1 MHIDP
6 EYMYEPENL
15 PPDYE
20 EQVPDY
26 EILEED
32 RINEDLDDLGI
43 PNYDDIK
50 LQLEQE
56 EMNDK
61 KRKAYLNKAINKA
74 KHKRN
79 QLQGYSSSITKQLKK
94 GSMGETQA
102 QYERKIINDARKVL
116 NDYIKYNNQ
125 KLNAIKGSGLKRGGQ
140 MMFFNNPKEMM
151 EKLELIIGSMVA
163 GNNSINLRNTG
174 VALLD
179 ILLGNAVLNK
189 SQYNKIYRNYLSLN

>member
-1 MHIDP
+1 MYIDP

-61 KRKAYLNKAINKA
+61 KRKAYLNKAINKV

-79 QLQGYSSSITKQLKK
+79 QLKDIHHPLP
-94 GSMGETQA
+94 
-102 QYERKIINDARKVL
+102 
-116 NDYIKYNNQ
+116 NN
-125 KLNAIKGSGLKRGGQ
+125 
-140 MMFFNNPKEMM
+140 
-151 EKLELIIGSMVA
+151 
-163 GNNSINLRNTG
+163 
-174 VALLD
+174 
-179 ILLGNAVLNK
+179 
-189 SQYNKIYRNYLSLN
+189 